1 MMTHYNQFTFT
12 QEQMLDRLPHEPT
25 QEEIKAMCAEI
36 RKKWSPATRR
46 SRRVINN
53 DSPIVAEVNGLWI
66 PEEIPCPPEM
76 PRNSWE

>member
-1 MMTHYNQFTFT
+1 MVIMTHYNKHTFSE
-12 QEQMLDRLPHEPT
+12 EQALERLPHEPT

-53 DSPIVAEVNGLWI
+53 ESPIVAEVNGLWI
-66 PEEIPCPPEM
+66 PEETPYPPVM
-76 PRNSWE
+76 LRNS